1 MNAAR
6 ETGPDPA
13 AESASASAADVTA
26 ASSSAS
32 AASGPA
38 AGNVATPTADTGALV
53 KEVALYTGFRL
64 LLVLVIFG
72 VLYGIGYVVLG
83 VLPWIPVALFA
94 LVLAMPVSMF
104 VGKRWRTRINL
115 RAAVVDDARKA
126 KRADFQARLEGR
138 AE

>member
-13 AESASASAADVTA
+13 AESASESVAEIPASASDG
-26 ASSSAS
+26 
-32 AASGPA
+32 SGPA
-38 AGNVATPTADTGALV
+38 VGDTAPLTADTGALV
-53 KEVALYTGFRL
+53 KEVLLYTGFRL

-72 VLYGIGYVVLG
+72 VLYGIGYLVLG

-126 KRADFQARLEGR
+126 KRADFRARLEGR